1 MNPTRSTD
9 LSAPG
14 LTHLPSPV
22 TSRRRHNMAARP
34 HPAAL
39 LLLGMALGYIST
51 VSASITCALPAGG
64 SYKAGDPIVLDWGS
78 DGTSPV
84 VTDIR
89 SINGTLYCNVGNR
102 IADVSIPNLTGPFTW
117 SVPSVGNATTVGGT
131 TGVCPQNA
139 FHIEYSG
146 EAAGFLDLT
155 RIPWGPVR
163 CGTITIAP
171 APNGTL
177 TTTTTAMSSTST
189 ATSTPTTT
197 DPASSSDKGGISTTV
212 VVIIAVVAAIL
223 ATLSAVA
230 LVMFFRKQKRQRKL
244 DKALMPWNTSNMTR
258 FSQVATVD
266 EGSGSP
272 RHSGSGPG
280 AGIGI
285 SSVAATGAAAAAAH
299 ASKPQP
305 TLPQPSRGTYYSDDG
320 EYNNYGY
327 HHQQQQQQFQQQ
339 QLLQQ
344 QGYNQQDYDGY
355 TDVDSYYNPYYA
367 SSAIGSG
374 TGAAIDQS
382 NPSFYGAPLQSTSGL
397 YLHQQQQQQQYQ
409 QHEQLGYVPPPRSV
423 ASNTS
428 PGASSTSK
436 PRAPAGTADDDISAP
451 LGSALTSLPTSSSTT
466 SSPKRAP
473 QTVMQEMGRREAE
486 APLRDVLTPNTTV

>member
-1 MNPTRSTD
+1 
-9 LSAPG
+9 
-14 LTHLPSPV
+14 
-22 TSRRRHNMAARP
+22 MAARP
-34 HPAAL
+34 HPATL
-39 LLLGMALGYIST
+39 LLLGIALGYIST
-51 VSASITCALPAGG
+51 VGASITCALPAGG
-64 SYKAGDPIVLDWGS
+64 AYKAGDPITLDWGS

-89 SINGTLYCNVGNR
+89 SINGTLLCNTGKK

-131 TGVCPQNA
+131 IGECAQNA
-139 FHIEYSG
+139 FHMEYSG
-146 EAAGFLDLT
+146 EAAGFLDLVK
-155 RIPWGPVR
+155 IPWGPVR

-189 ATSTPTTT
+189 ASSTPTTT
-197 DPASSSDKGGISTTV
+197 DPATGSDKGGISTTV
-212 VVIIAVVAAIL
+212 IVVIAVVAAIL

-230 LVMFFRKQKRQRKL
+230 LVVFFRKQKRQRKL

-258 FSQVATVD
+258 FSQVSTVD
-266 EGSGSP
+266 EGHGSP

-280 AGIGI
+280 ANIGMT
-285 SSVAATGAAAAAAH
+285 SVAGAGATAAAAH
-299 ASKPQP
+299 ALKPQP
-305 TLPQPSRGTYYSDDG
+305 TLPQPSRGTFYSDDS

-327 HHQQQQQQFQQQ
+327 HHQQQ

-374 TGAAIDQS
+374 TGAAMGQS
-382 NPSFYGAPLQSTSGL
+382 NPSFYGAPFQSTSGL
-397 YLHQQQQQQQYQ
+397 YLHQQQQQQQQQQYQ
-409 QHEQLGYVPPPRSV
+409 QHEQLGYVPPPRSG
-423 ASNTS
+423 APNTS
-428 PGASSTSK
+428 PSASSVSK
-436 PRAPAGTADDDISAP
+436 ARAPAGTEDVDSSAP
-451 LGSALTSLPTSSSTT
+451 IGSALTSLPTSSSAT

-486 APLRDVLTPNTTV
+486 APLKDVPTPNTTV